1 MKKLF
6 CIFLIMVMSFFVTD
20 NIVSLNVNA
29 AEKSEISGID
39 ISIASDKE
47 EYASGEDANISF
59 TIRNNSSNNLNAL
72 NWDLKIPDGLKLKN
86 GDISGKNIR
95 INAGEALEGSV
106 VLVKDTATTAIT
118 TTSTTSTTT
127 KAVTATSAKTTI
139 NNADSAKTGDYTNVC
154 IPLTIIVIALFSAY
168 ITRKKSKKAIKFLCL
183 LLCIT
188 CAANVNPLDAFGAE
202 DNQTSSIVE
211 KTIKIDNSDYKVEFS
226 ICIDSE
232 SFEVTV
238 SNQLYAWA
246 DYNKKDKTISI
257 NWLKQKDAV
266 SYNVYEKNTSEHALA
281 EVKDKT
287 EYVYKI
293 NDSDARD
300 EYTFFIKKNAEKDRV
315 VSNDVVLK
323 RSKNGSYSFEDIDSD
338 EDGLNDLKEI
348 KLKTDR
354 LVPDTDS
361 DGVIDG
367 YEFYDLRTDPLIA
380 ASNKSGISD
389 GDDDIDGDG
398 LSNSKEYL
406 YSTNPFNGDTDN
418 DGFPDGYEVS
428 NGMEPL
434 KFNKLSFDGKVV
446 SELENLKE
454 YDLEIFN
461 LTEEYPLDILYNE
474 DGLVKSIGGVFSK
487 NKVLCAQDAFY
498 AICNVR
504 DLLGIQDPINE
515 LKYLKF
521 NSSRNTN
528 TYCFSLEYNGVKIY
542 GRNIIL
548 TCDLEGKVVS
558 LLSSYIKHDIL
569 ETINTTPDVTNK
581 KLIEIINTGTDNN
594 INITDS
600 DLYIKYDDEALLVY
614 RIETNSGEV
623 IWINAHSGEIIDRYS
638 QTSSVNG
645 LTDTQKGEDGK
656 EYEFPVTEHPISNKD
671 YDNDVYFMYDEDK
684 KIALYNINKEYNK
697 IRNVP
702 DLFENNNNIAYSY
715 DYDRDYDYYDEFYL
729 DEAVSTFYNTI
740 QVYDWYAKNGY
751 PGLDG
756 NNAPVPVCI
765 NDPSLERDS
774 LDPEVDGNGEFRIYD
789 KKSGDFSGIYLGP
802 HSKGKKSEGSFVELI
817 GHEYGHAFFANKIN
831 VDEFDYNGT
840 SMENKTINEA
850 YADIFGSCVKGQWAS
865 HNIPLRNIPDPH
877 SSGNPIKVNDSELIN
892 IEDPE
897 EACKLI
903 QAAAYDKEFTEPH
916 RNSTVIS
923 HAAYLMN
930 NKYGVD
936 MEDIWTLFSNSVR
949 KMGSDTG
956 FDDIREILVLTAR
969 DESFNN
975 KSNVISALG
984 LALNDVG
991 ILAETG
997 SAKIAVE
1004 YKEEPASNAS
1014 VKILKSGNV
1023 VKEKDTDSNG
1033 VATFD
1038 DLEIGTYDIKVV
1050 LNDGRYVLSKIT
1062 IKPNVTESKKISITA
1077 GSTDFDWLIFDHENY
1092 KQKIGPTE
1100 EKHIDIGDTE
1110 IVMTGYTE
1118 DPIKDFLLTHEN
1130 DKADSLIHSQQKTIS
1145 FSIEKD
1151 EDVQS
1156 RKYKNDWHTLEGGG
1170 FLFDVSITGQD
1181 EENVKSGTLTAHC
1194 ILVTPNGLKL
1204 YNLLNVDIAQFSDG
1218 KIGNLINLDNEYPT
1232 NSNNQYSIPE
1242 IKYNSETGRY
1252 EPMITKLSEKS
1263 YDIGNVQSEHNF
1275 MIRIDK
1281 STNEYITIWDNDKVI
1296 VDNLRINKLSGDD
1309 FGPITSHDSHYCSQV
1324 SKFTFSDININLVS
1338 VSNENG
1344 NSNGNN
1350 NSNDQDDGSD
1360 EVDSQNNNSSYD
1372 IENADLPCIVMINE
1386 PTLYVRSSAEI
1397 INGAN
1402 SNVIDQDQ
1410 KYQYD
1415 FVTVFERQT
1424 GSDGILWGRISRD
1437 DDDPHPRWIALVHN
1451 DECNVK
1457 TPNEYKVRTDI
1468 YGYNSHPNNQNVTR
1482 TLTDREWKLLCN
1494 AVNSEARGVSNRDQK
1509 AFIVEEI
1516 LNQLKLH
1523 ELQLSM
1529 PNREKSEFKGTIEE
1543 ILIDKF
1549 EGSTN
1554 YTGNNVDSYFSSVT
1568 SESIDA
1574 VEYFLDNQNAFNH
1587 FYIFNR
1593 GDGNKNYFGGD
1604 SIYFFDPDDTTI
1616 PFTASEIIN

>member
-6 CIFLIMVMSFFVTD
+6 RIFLIMVMSFFVTD
-20 NIVSLNVNA
+20 YIAPLDVNA
-29 AEKSEISGID
+29 AEKSEISGIE

-72 NWDLKIPDGLKLKN
+72 NWDLKIPDSLKLKN

-106 VLVKDTATTAIT
+106 ILVKDTATT

-127 KAVTATSAKTTI
+127 KAATATSAKTTI
-139 NNADSAKTGDYTNVC
+139 NKTDSPKTGDYTNVY
-154 IPLTIIVIALFSAY
+154 IPLTIIVIALVSAY

-188 CAANVNPLDAFGAE
+188 CAANVNPLYAFCAE

-211 KTIKIDNSDYKVEFS
+211 KTIKIDNSDYKIEFS
-226 ICIDSE
+226 ISFDSE

-246 DYNKKDKTISI
+246 DYNKNDKTISI
-257 NWLKQKDAV
+257 NWLKQEDAI

-300 EYTFFIKKNAEKDRV
+300 EYTFFIKKNAEKERA

-380 ASNKSGISD
+380 VSNKSGISD

-428 NGMEPL
+428 NGMDPL
-434 KFNKLSFDGKVV
+434 KSNELSLDGKAV
-446 SELENLKE
+446 SELENLEE

-461 LTEEYPLDILYNE
+461 LTEEYPLDILYNG

-487 NKVLCAQDAFY
+487 IKVLCAQDAFY

-528 TYCFSLEYNGVKIY
+528 TYCFSIEYNGVKIY

-581 KLIEIINTGTDNN
+581 KLIEIINSGTDNN
-594 INITDS
+594 INITAS

-614 RIETNSGEV
+614 RVETNSGEV

-638 QTSSVNG
+638 KTSSVNG

-671 YDNDVYFMYDEDK
+671 YDNDVYYMYDVDK
-684 KIALYNINKEYNK
+684 KIALYNINKDYNNLL
-697 IRNVP
+697 NVP
-702 DLFENNNNIAYSY
+702 DLFDDNDNVAYSY
-715 DYDRDYDYYDEFYL
+715 DPEDDFYYDDKKYL

-740 QVYDWYAKNGY
+740 KVYDWYAKNGF

-774 LDPEVDGNGEFRIYD
+774 LDPEVDGNGGYRTHGEEL
-789 KKSGDFSGIYLGP
+789 GGFSGIYLGP
-802 HSKGKKSEGSFVELI
+802 HSEGKKSEGSFVELI
-817 GHEYGHAFFANKIN
+817 GHEYGHAFFANNIN
-831 VDEFDYNGT
+831 VEDFDYDST

-865 HNIPLRNIPDPH
+865 HGIPLRNIPDPH
-877 SSGNPIKVNDSELIN
+877 SSGNPIKVNDSELIDV
-892 IEDPE
+892 EDSK

-903 QAAAYDKEFTEPH
+903 KAEAYDKNFTEPH

-930 NKYGVD
+930 SKYGVD
-936 MEDIWTLFSNSVR
+936 MDDIWTLFSNSVR
-949 KMGSDTG
+949 KMESDTG
-956 FDDIREILVLTAR
+956 FDDIRGILLLTAR
-969 DESFNN
+969 EESFNN
-975 KSNVISALG
+975 KSNVISALRS
-984 LALNDVG
+984 ALNDVG
-991 ILAETG
+991 ILGETG
-997 SAKIAVE
+997 SAKITVE
-1004 YKEEPASNAS
+1004 YKNKPASNAS
-1014 VKILKSGNV
+1014 VKILKNGNV
-1023 VKEKDTDSNG
+1023 VKEKDTGSNG

-1038 DLEIGTYDIKVV
+1038 ELEIGTYDIKVV
-1050 LNDGRYVLSKIT
+1050 LNDGRSAISKIT
-1062 IKPNVTESKKISITA
+1062 IKPNVTVSKKISITA

-1100 EKHIDIGDTE
+1100 EKHIDIGDKE

-1130 DKADSLIHSQQKTIS
+1130 DKADSLIHSPQKTIS

-1151 EDVQS
+1151 EDEQS
-1156 RKYKNDWHTLEGGG
+1156 RKYKNNWHTLEGGG
-1170 FLFDVSITGQD
+1170 FLFDVSIEGQD
-1181 EENVKSGTLTAHC
+1181 EDNVKSGTLTAHC
-1194 ILVTPNGLKL
+1194 ILVTPQGLRL

-1218 KIGNLINLDNEYPT
+1218 KIGNLINLDNEYLT
-1232 NSNNQYSIPE
+1232 NSNNQNSIPE

-1263 YDIGNVQSEHNF
+1263 YDIGNVQGEHNF
-1275 MIRIDK
+1275 IIRIDK

-1309 FGPITSHDSHYCSQV
+1309 FGPITSHGSHYCSQV

-1338 VSNENG
+1338 VE
-1344 NSNGNN
+1344 
-1350 NSNDQDDGSD
+1350 
-1360 EVDSQNNNSSYD
+1360 
-1372 IENADLPCIVMINE
+1372 
-1386 PTLYVRSSAEI
+1386 
-1397 INGAN
+1397 
-1402 SNVIDQDQ
+1402 
-1410 KYQYD
+1410 
-1415 FVTVFERQT
+1415 
-1424 GSDGILWGRISRD
+1424 
-1437 DDDPHPRWIALVHN
+1437 
-1451 DECNVK
+1451 
-1457 TPNEYKVRTDI
+1457 
-1468 YGYNSHPNNQNVTR
+1468 
-1482 TLTDREWKLLCN
+1482 
-1494 AVNSEARGVSNRDQK
+1494 
-1509 AFIVEEI
+1509 
-1516 LNQLKLH
+1516 
-1523 ELQLSM
+1523 
-1529 PNREKSEFKGTIEE
+1529 
-1543 ILIDKF
+1543 
-1549 EGSTN
+1549 
-1554 YTGNNVDSYFSSVT
+1554 
-1568 SESIDA
+1568 
-1574 VEYFLDNQNAFNH
+1574 
-1587 FYIFNR
+1587 
-1593 GDGNKNYFGGD
+1593 
-1604 SIYFFDPDDTTI
+1604 
-1616 PFTASEIIN
+1616 